1 MKGMSKKKGMPSGSL
16 VHVGEQKMKDTEI
29 TIMDFDEDHF
39 EEKKVKDVKE
49 CKRYKDKTT
58 TTWINIDGL
67 HDIEKIEE
75 LGKFYGL
82 HPLLMEDILN
92 TYKRPKYEEF
102 EDHLFL
108 VLKMVYR
115 DKKNGQI
122 IKEQVSVVIGENFV
136 LTFQEKSGD
145 VFDPIR
151 NRIKKE
157 GSRIRSN
164 KADFLAY
171 TLIDAVVDNYF
182 VVLEEFGERIENI
195 ESELIDNPEQE
206 TLYKIHNTKRDMI
219 TLRKSVWPLREVING
234 FLREDSHLIRDDT
247 RIYLRDIYDHTI
259 QVVDT
264 IETNRDILSGLLDL
278 YLSSISNRMNEVMKV
293 LTIIATIFIP
303 LTFVAGIYGM
313 NFDPDASPLNM
324 PELDWYLGYPITLF
338 GMLIIAVVMVIYFRR
353 KKWL

>member
-1 MKGMSKKKGMPSGSL
+1 MSKKRGMPSGSL
-16 VHVGEQKMKDTEI
+16 VHVGEQKMKDTKI
-29 TIMDFDEDHF
+29 TLMDFTEDHF
-39 EEKKVKDVKE
+39 EDVKVKDIEE
-49 CKRYKDKTT
+49 CKKYKDKAT

-75 LGKFYGL
+75 LGGFYGL

-92 TYKRPKYEEF
+92 TYQRPKYEEF

-108 VLKMVYR
+108 VFKMVYL
-115 DKKNGQI
+115 DIKKRHI
-122 IKEQVSVVIGENFV
+122 IREQVSVVIGENFI

-157 GSRIRSN
+157 GSRIRGN

-234 FLREDSHLIRDDT
+234 FLREDSPLIRDST
-247 RIYLRDIYDHTI
+247 KIYLRDLYDHTI

-324 PELDWYLGYPITLF
+324 PELGWYFGYPITIF
-338 GMLIIAVVMVIYFRR
+338 VMLIIAVVMVIYFRR